1 MTSVTGVSTK
11 ARSMARLPFFT
22 RDPAGLGGV
31 ARQARHQLAEER
43 ALLEILSEAG
53 VRGRN
58 PVERQ
63 HLLHGVGIA
72 EQHHDFLQVRAA
84 HGLIPVKFARRPG
97 ARVTCQSDWQGAGQ
111 ISTRVDSHHKVF
123 EIRCLR

>member
-1 MTSVTGVSTK
+1 
-11 ARSMARLPFFT
+11 MARLSFVT
-22 RDPAGLGGV
+22 LDPAGLGGV

-72 EQHHDFLQVRAA
+72 EQHHDFFQVRAA
-84 HGLIPVKFARRPG
+84 HGLIPVESARRRG
-97 ARVTCQSDWQGAGQ
+97 ARVT
-111 ISTRVDSHHKVF
+111 
-123 EIRCLR
+123 